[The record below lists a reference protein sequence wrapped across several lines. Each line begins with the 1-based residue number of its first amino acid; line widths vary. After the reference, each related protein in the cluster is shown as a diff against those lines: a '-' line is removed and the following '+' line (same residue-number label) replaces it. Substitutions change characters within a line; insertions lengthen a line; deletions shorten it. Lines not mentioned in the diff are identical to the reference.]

1 MTLAR
6 YILVQIVAYGLDLGG
21 FYALF
26 STGIASPVIANVGGK
41 LLAGVFAFFAHRSFT
56 FGVHGHERRLGHAVK
71 YFTLLAINTPVS
83 SAILAGLLLFM
94 RHVTPAKVIAD
105 VLSVGLT
112 FLVTKHF
119 VFTRPAPAFPA
130 DAPAQPLEQA
140 EATQRELG
148 A

>member
-1 MTLAR
+1 LTLAR

-26 STGIASPVIANVGGK
+26 STGIASPVVANIGGK

-56 FGVHGHERRLGHAVK
+56 FGVQGPEQRIAHAVK

-94 RHVTPAKVIAD
+94 SHVTAAKVIAD

-112 FLVTKHF
+112 FVVTKHV
-119 VFTRPAPAFPA
+119 VFTRTAPTPPAG
-130 DAPAQPLEQA
+130 APMQPPEQTK
-140 EATQRELG
+140 ATQRELE